1 MNGVDV
7 VLDELG
13 ANVIDDSHNAKVD
26 NDFHQGKQAP
36 KPRLTRR

>member
-13 ANVIDDSHNAKVD
+13 ANVIDDSRNAKVD
-26 NDFHQGKQAP
+26 EEFHQSKQAP
-36 KPRLTRR
+36 KPRLMRR